1 MGYLYEVD
9 LQSSFGLMDSFYSPI
24 FVNLEESS
32 SADKLYFCA
41 SITHKIQF
49 TKISTKKVKKFI
61 AEFPKKSQPNHLGK
75 SKSSNNKRPS
85 YRLATFVVRHLR

>member
-24 FVNLEESS
+24 FVNLEEPS

-49 TKISTKKVKKFI
+49 IKFPQKSKEI
-61 AEFPKKSQPNHLGK
+61 YSRIPKKIAIKPP
-75 SKSSNNKRPS
+75 R
-85 YRLATFVVRHLR
+85 

>member
-32 SADKLYFCA
+32 SADKLYF
-41 SITHKIQF
+41 
-49 TKISTKKVKKFI
+49 
-61 AEFPKKSQPNHLGK
+61 
-75 SKSSNNKRPS
+75 
-85 YRLATFVVRHLR
+85 

>member
-9 LQSSFGLMDSFYSPI
+9 LKSSFGLMDSFYSPI
-24 FVNLEESS
+24 FVNLEEAS

-49 TKISTKKVKKFI
+49 TKFSQKSKEIYSRI
-61 AEFPKKSQPNHLGK
+61 PKKI
-75 SKSSNNKRPS
+75 
-85 YRLATFVVRHLR
+85 ATKPPK